1 MFNLRSFKEWS
12 DTPPD
17 SHMTGCVEGE
27 YIDMHG
33 ELAYAVLSLYHYA
46 DERGSLWGHA
56 VGDWRKGDYK
66 KFHPKYFRWRFVG
79 PLVPSVE
86 AQGKSIIIWEFYDAP
101 GELRCLSNHG
111 GDEDY
116 VALVPK
122 GGNVPS
128 WMDSGTAFGCCDVS
142 EHPYDDGRTV
152 FIGAHA

>member
-1 MFNLRSFKEWS
+1 MFNLRSWNEWS
-12 DTPPD
+12 DGAPPEGA
-17 SHMTGCVEGE
+17 TGCVEAEFINEEGCLE
-27 YIDMHG
+27 YAPVHQ
-33 ELAYAVLSLYHYA
+33 YHYA
-46 DERGSLWGHA
+46 DERGSLWGHS
-56 VGDWRKGDYK
+56 VGSYRAGNWKVH
-66 KFHPKYFRWRFVG
+66 HPKYYRWRFVG
-79 PLVPSVE
+79 PLVPSLE
-86 AQGKSIIIWEFYDAP
+86 AQGKSIIVWEFYDAP